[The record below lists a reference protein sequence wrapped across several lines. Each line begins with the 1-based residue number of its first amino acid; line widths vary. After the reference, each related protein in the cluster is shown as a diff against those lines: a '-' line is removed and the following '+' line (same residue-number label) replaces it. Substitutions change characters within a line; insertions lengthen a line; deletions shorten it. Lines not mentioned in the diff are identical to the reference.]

1 MTDDDLTPPRRRA
14 SMQEVAAAV
23 GTSLSS
29 VSRVLSGH
37 PDVSPAMRRR
47 VLAAVKELQYE
58 PDFVAQSLRRGATRS
73 VGFVIG
79 DISNPLMADI
89 TAGAES
95 VLRAADYSIV
105 LMNSE
110 SRPELDAGHVRFLIA
125 RRVDG
130 LILSL
135 AAERDS
141 DTTDQ
146 LVRARVP
153 IVVID
158 RDIPAELDASVVLS
172 DHASGMVDAVS
183 HLIDLGHRRIAAIS
197 GSLDIR
203 PGRER
208 LDAVR
213 RTMAARG
220 VGDGLIVDGGGV
232 EASRTQHETAR
243 ILSLS
248 DPPTAIIVGGNQLL
262 AGALRAIRATGRHIG
277 TDVSL
282 ITCDEIPLVEFHEPP
297 IATVSRDNEAIG
309 ATAAQLLLERLGGA
323 PARRVV
329 LPTTFVARESC
340 APPPAYAR

>member
-1 MTDDDLTPPRRRA
+1 MTDDEGGPARHRA

-47 VLAAVKELQYE
+47 VMAAVKELDYE
-58 PDFVAQSLRRGATRS
+58 PDFLAQSLRRGATRS

-89 TAGAES
+89 TSGAES
-95 VLRAADYSIV
+95 VLRASDYSMV

-110 SRPELDAGHVRFLIA
+110 NRAQLDANHIRFLLA

-135 AAERDS
+135 ASEHDPE
-141 DTTDQ
+141 TNDQ
-146 LVRARVP
+146 LIRSRVP
-153 IVVID
+153 VIAID
-158 RDIPAELDASVVLS
+158 RDLPAELDASVVLS
-172 DHASGMVDAVS
+172 NHASGMTDAVNQ
-183 HLIDLGHRRIAAIS
+183 LIDLGHRRIALIS

-208 LDAVR
+208 VEAVR

-220 VGDGLIVDGGGV
+220 AADGLITDGGSV
-232 EASRTQHETAR
+232 DTSRALAETAR
-243 ILSLS
+243 ILGLP

-262 AGALRAIRATGRHIG
+262 AGTLRAIRASGRRIG
-277 TDVSL
+277 SDISL
-282 ITCDEIPLVEFHEPP
+282 ITCDETEVVEFHEPP

-309 ATAAQLLLERLGGA
+309 RMAADLLLERLAGA
-323 PARRVV
+323 PPRRVV
-329 LPTTFVARESC
+329 LPTTFIPRVSC
-340 APPPAYAR
+340 GRPASPPA

>member
-1 MTDDDLTPPRRRA
+1 
-14 SMQEVAAAV
+14 MQEVAAAV

-47 VLAAVKELQYE
+47 VMAAVKELNYE
-58 PDFVAQSLRRGATRS
+58 PDFLAQSLRRGATRS

-95 VLRAADYSIV
+95 VLRSADYSMV

-110 SRPELDAGHVRFLIA
+110 SRPDLDAGHVRFLLA

-135 AAERDS
+135 AAEHDP

-146 LVRARVP
+146 LVRGRVP
-153 IVVID
+153 VVAID
-158 RDIPAELDASVVLS
+158 RDMPPKLGASVVLS
-172 DHASGMVDAVS
+172 DHASGMTDAVN
-183 HLIDLGHRRIAAIS
+183 HLIDLGHRRIALIS

-208 LDAVR
+208 VEAVR

-220 VGDGLIVDGGGV
+220 VGDGLVTDGGGV
-232 EASRTQHETAR
+232 EANRGQSETSR
-243 ILSLS
+243 ILRLAA
-248 DPPTAIIVGGNQLL
+248 PPTAIIVGGNQLL
-262 AGALRAIRATGRHIG
+262 AGTLRAIRGSGLRIGR
-277 TDVSL
+277 DVSL
-282 ITCDEIPLVEFHEPP
+282 ITCDEIPLVEFYEPP

-309 ATAAQLLLERLGGA
+309 RTAAQLLLERLAGT
-323 PARRVV
+323 PARKVV
-329 LPTTFVARESC
+329 LPTRFVARDSC
-340 APPPAYAR
+340 APPAA